1 MELALT
7 IFNVGAGVGIA
18 LVGAAVAYL
27 AWRLTPLIA
36 ETRELTRDLQRLS
49 QVTETELRPLLDRAR
64 EVTRS
69 AEVLTDDAAVEVA
82 RLTETLNA
90 LEDVAGRGP
99 STLAPHRAA
108 AGSVESAHIQ
118 EEQADR

>member
-36 ETRELTRDLQRLS
+36 ETRELTRDLKRLS

-69 AEVLTDDAAVEVA
+69 AEVLTDDAAVKVA
-82 RLTETLNA
+82 RLTETLDA

-99 STLAPHRAA
+99 ITLAPHRAA
-108 AGSVESAHIQ
+108 AGSVESTHIQ